1 MNISKRRALIMQRLM
16 KVHTVSVADLGRE
29 LGVSEMTVRRD
40 LAELERMGYARRIHG
55 GAVHEIQRSFE
66 PSIVTRYGERIEA
79 KQAIARRA
87 ITYCSPGDSIAID
100 VGSTMTYLAEELRD
114 STSQRLI
121 IITPSMMIGGELSE
135 NGSYVVIVTGGLVR
149 RGELTLTGALTQS
162 ALQQFHVKT
171 LFLSAAGI
179 SVQGGLTEFNM
190 DDAAVKQAMI
200 AAADRVIALVDSSKF
215 GATELFK
222 ICPFDQ
228 VDILVTDAP
237 PASDLRRALQEA
249 QVEIAIAQPKTSLS
263 EQQEMS

>member
-1 MNISKRRALIMQRLM
+1 MNISTRRALIMQRLFEL
-16 KVHTVSVADLGRE
+16 HTVTVADLGRE
-29 LGVSEMTVRRD
+29 LAVSEMTIRRD

-55 GAVHEIQRSFE
+55 GAVHETQRSFE
-66 PSIVTRYGERIEA
+66 PSIVMRYGERISA
-79 KQAIARRA
+79 KQAMAQRA
-87 ITYCSPGDSIAID
+87 IAYCSPGDSIAID
-100 VGSTMTYLAEELRD
+100 VGSTMMYLAEELRD

-121 IITPSMMIGGELSE
+121 IITPSMTIGGELSE
-135 NGSYVVIVTGGLVR
+135 NGSYAVIVTGGLVR

-222 ICPFDQ
+222 ICPFGEL
-228 VDILVTDAP
+228 DILVTDSP
-237 PASDLRRALQEA
+237 PEGELKRTLQEA
-249 QVEIAIAQPKTSLS
+249 EVEIAVAEINISQS
-263 EQQEMS
+263 EEEET

>member
-16 KVHTVSVADLGRE
+16 KLNTVSVADLGRE

-55 GAVHEIQRSFE
+55 GAVHETQRSFE
-66 PSIVTRYGERIEA
+66 PSIVTRYGERVEA

-87 ITYCSPGDSIAID
+87 VAYCSPGDSIAID

-114 STSQRLI
+114 SNSQRLI

-149 RGELTLTGALTQS
+149 RGELTLTGALTQR

-222 ICPFDQ
+222 ICSFSKIDF
-228 VDILVTDAP
+228 LVTDASP
-237 PASDLRRALQEA
+237 EGELKRALQEA
-249 QVEIAIAQPKTSLS
+249 NVEIPVAQPDTAWRG
-263 EQQEMS
+263 QQET